1 MLGKLIGTGKGR
13 QMVAGTRPSLAQQVA
28 AIHSVR
34 SLDVLLVYFR
44 LDIKHRQDLLDNHM
58 NRTQVK
64 WHIQTGTFC
73 EYFI

>member
-1 MLGKLIGTGKGR
+1 M
-13 QMVAGTRPSLAQQVA
+13 AQPVA

-34 SLDVLLVYFR
+34 TLDVLLVYFR
-44 LDIKHRQDLLDNHM
+44 PDIKHRQDLWDYHM